1 VLRGTIARDLQI
13 VTGAFRQVGPLIA
26 AAATIGALPL
36 PSTALTGRLRGHVSA
51 LAGLRRIAGWVSR
64 DRSGAAAGDLG
75 GLVIEYLNLLF
86 FLDANALF
94 FGARELRAHADD
106 LRRVIVAVGEV
117 DTALSVASYRAGTSG
132 WTRPRFGAATDRLH
146 LVEIRHP
153 LLPDAVPNSVTLGPP
168 DGLLITGSNM
178 SGKSTFLRT
187 VGVTI
192 VMAQTIHT
200 CVAER
205 YEGPTVAVRS
215 CIGRAD
221 DPASGKSYYLVEVE
235 AVLDLVKAARAPRR
249 HVMLFDELFRGTNA
263 IERISAGA
271 AVLETLVAPER
282 ASPTHD
288 NGPTNIVIAAT
299 HDLELVDLLAHR
311 YAPYHFTD
319 SLDAA
324 GLVFDYRLRQGAST
338 TRNAIALLE
347 LRGAPA
353 ELVARALAH
362 AQDLGHSSRMP
373 DGLVQ

>member
-1 VLRGTIARDLQI
+1 
-13 VTGAFRQVGPLIA
+13 
-26 AAATIGALPL
+26 
-36 PSTALTGRLRGHVSA
+36 
-51 LAGLRRIAGWVSR
+51 
-64 DRSGAAAGDLG
+64 
-75 GLVIEYLNLLF
+75 
-86 FLDANALF
+86 
-94 FGARELRAHADD
+94 
-106 LRRVIVAVGEV
+106 
-117 DTALSVASYRAGTSG
+117 
-132 WTRPRFGAATDRLH
+132 
-146 LVEIRHP
+146 
-153 LLPDAVPNSVTLGPP
+153 
-168 DGLLITGSNM
+168 M

-215 CIGRAD
+215 CIGRVD

-319 SLDAA
+319 SLDAD
-324 GLVFDYRLRQGAST
+324 GLIFDYRLRQGAST